1 MSITT
6 TERAADAAALTS
18 IPAWLVS
25 VAVDALPVIQAL
37 AGLVA
42 IIAGL
47 FAIAV
52 HLRRLIRDR

>member
-1 MSITT
+1 MSLQRT
-6 TERAADAAALTS
+6 ADAAAAIS
-18 IPAWLVS
+18 VPAWLAS
-25 VAVDALPVIQAL
+25 WAVNALPIVQVV

-52 HLRRLIRDR
+52 HVQKLRRG